1 MITNYCI
8 LTNTGYGDQNTQSQK
23 SFVEVNGNKCIEPED
38 VCLDKKGFFG
48 NLEATKYVCILS
60 IWRHEK

>member
-8 LTNTGYGDQNTQSQK
+8 LTNTGYSDQNTQSHK
-23 SFVEVNGNKCIEPED
+23 SILEVDGNKCIEPED

-48 NLEATKYVCILS
+48 NLEANKYVCILS
-60 IWRHEK
+60 IGPREK